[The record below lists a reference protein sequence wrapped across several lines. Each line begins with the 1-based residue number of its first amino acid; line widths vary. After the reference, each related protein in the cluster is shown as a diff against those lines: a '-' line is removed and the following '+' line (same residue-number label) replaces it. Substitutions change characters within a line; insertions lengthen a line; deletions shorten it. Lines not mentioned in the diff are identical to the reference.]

1 MEKRRPLRDLL
12 YINFNQTFEC
22 FALGANNGFRV
33 YNCEPFKET
42 VGVRLLEKLPSNTAG
57 AQGTG

>member
-12 YINFNQTFEC
+12 YLNFNQDFGC
-22 FALGANNGFRV
+22 FAVGANNGFRV

-42 VGVRLLEKLPSNTAG
+42 VRLQEPGQAG
-57 AQGTG
+57 DGE